1 METWKFISNH
11 TKPDDYVF
19 GNKDGSPAEFDNA
32 IFKRLLRDLGLLK
45 DKKEKNR
52 TLTSLRH
59 TYAVDR
65 LLDGDVNHYLLAKAM
80 GNTVR
85 MIEQHYGDI
94 EPQQKAAQLTR
105 SKYMEGMM
113 NAWRETTGGHKRRD
127 GRTALNE
134 AVEA

>member
-1 METWKFISNH
+1 M
-11 TKPDDYVF
+11 
-19 GNKDGSPAEFDNA
+19 
-32 IFKRLLRDLGLLK
+32 RDLGLLK

-127 GRTALNE
+127 GLTALNE